1 MAMESAKRGL
11 TRVHDAEVVGRDR
24 RNGIGQRGRFARL
37 LADRDKLT
45 TLQSAQSLTGAFAG
59 NAPKALCRPWR
70 MYVPLQGGANLL
82 PSHECGALRIGK
94 ENQCRDRS
102 LT

>member
-1 MAMESAKRGL
+1 MAKESAKRGL

-24 RNGIGQRGRFARL
+24 RKGIGQRGRFARL
-37 LADRDKLT
+37 LADRD
-45 TLQSAQSLTGAFAG
+45 
-59 NAPKALCRPWR
+59 RPWR